1 MFRIFL
7 AFLVAAGL
15 SSCQVNH
22 SCLLAFMEYLYRNQF
37 SPANIQNHMAGIRA
51 QFILHNLDTTP
62 FQHPQIQ
69 YFYKAL
75 KINRPLQP
83 RSHTYIDVPLL
94 SSLVALTQTF
104 PLVYKSLLLVAY
116 FSFLRLSNLFPHT
129 VGSFDP
135 TRQLARGDM
144 LFSNQG
150 ATLLIKWSKTL
161 QTRSDI
167 RTIPLPWLRDSPLC
181 PVTSLY
187 TLLQTQSGTTN
198 DPVFRISRSHGL
210 VPLTNSVARKYLTSL
225 SAMLHL
231 APKLTFHDFRRS
243 GATWAFQHG
252 VPLQQIM
259 HHGTWKSDAI
269 WSYIQNVPT
278 ASSSVSHTFQHY
290 LLQ

>member
-1 MFRIFL
+1 MSACSGFSWHFWWQL
-7 AFLVAAGL
+7 G
-15 SSCQVNH
+15 
-22 SCLLAFMEYLYRNQF
+22 CLLVRFF
-37 SPANIQNHMAGIRA
+37 SPANIQNYMAGIRA

-69 YFYKAL
+69 YFHKAL
-75 KINRPLQP
+75 KINRLLQP

-104 PLVYKSLLLVAY
+104 SDPSVYKSLLLVAY
-116 FSFLRLSNLFPHT
+116 FSFLRLSNLLPHT

-135 TRQLARGDM
+135 SRQLTRGDI

-167 RTIPLPWLRDSPLC
+167 RTIPLPRLRDSPLC

-187 TLLQTQSGTTN
+187 ILLQSQSGTTN
-198 DPVFRISRSHGL
+198 DPVFPISRSHGL
-210 VPLTNSVARKYLTSL
+210 VPLTDSVARKYLTSL

-231 APKLTFHDFRRS
+231 APKLTFHDFRQS

-278 ASSSVSHTFQHY
+278 ASSSVSHTFQQH

>member
-15 SSCQVNH
+15 PSCQVNH
-22 SCLLAFMEYLYRNQF
+22 SCLLAFMEYLYQNQF
-37 SPANIQNHMAGIRA
+37 SPAGIRA
-51 QFILHNLDTTP
+51 QFILYTLDTTP
-62 FQHPQIQ
+62 FQHPQLQ
-69 YFYKAL
+69 YFYKSL
-75 KINRPLQP
+75 KIIQPLQP

-94 SSLVALTQTF
+94 SSLVALTHNYPD

-116 FSFLRLSNLFPHT
+116 FSFLRLSNLLPHT
-129 VGSFDP
+129 VSSFDP
-135 TRQLARGDM
+135 TRQLARGDI
-144 LFSNQG
+144 LFPNQG
-150 ATLLIKWSKTL
+150 ATLLLKWSKTL

-167 RTIPLPWLRDSPLC
+167 RTIPLPWLRNSPLC
-181 PVTSLY
+181 PVASLY
-187 TLLQTQSGTTN
+187 TLLQSQLGTSN

-210 VPLTNSVARKYLTSL
+210 VPLTDSVARKCLTTL
-225 SAMLHL
+225 SSMLHL
-231 APKLTFHDFRRS
+231 APKLTFHDFRWS

-278 ASSSVSHTFQHY
+278 AYSFVSHTFQQH